1 MLFLAVLISVFVSQ
15 CLRGCAKY
23 IVVALILAAISWK
36 DPVLFEK
43 LSELVNSAWHAF
55 REWIVNQ

>member
-1 MLFLAVLISVFVSQ
+1 MLFVAVLIAVFVSQ

-36 DPVLFEK
+36 DPVMFSK
-43 LSELVNSAWHAF
+43 LNELANSAWHAL